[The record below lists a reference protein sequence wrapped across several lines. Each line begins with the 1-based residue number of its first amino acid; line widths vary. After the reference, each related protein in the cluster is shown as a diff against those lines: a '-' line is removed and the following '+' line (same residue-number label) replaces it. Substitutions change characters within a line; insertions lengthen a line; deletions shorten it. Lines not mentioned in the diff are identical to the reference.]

1 MEVFIH
7 EEYVNKRREQRQQQ
21 RHRRQMK
28 TLQIET
34 AKRKPQQGAASG
46 QGSPRDQPAGG
57 GAWSSPV
64 GSPTAEAASFRDH
77 LFDYLKPY

>member
-7 EEYVNKRREQRQQQ
+7 EEYVNKRRGQRQQQ
-21 RHRRQMK
+21 QRRRRQMK

-34 AKRKPQQGAASG
+34 EKRKPQLSAATG
-46 QGSPRDQPAGG
+46 QGSPREQPAGV
-57 GAWSSPV
+57 WSSPA
-64 GSPTAEAASFRDH
+64 GSPTAEASSSFRDH